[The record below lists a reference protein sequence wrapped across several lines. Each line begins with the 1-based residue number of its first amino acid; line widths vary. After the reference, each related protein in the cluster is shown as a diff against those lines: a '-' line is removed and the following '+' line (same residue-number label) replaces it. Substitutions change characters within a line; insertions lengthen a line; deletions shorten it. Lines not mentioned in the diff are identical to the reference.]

1 MEPSEKFYKI
11 KHNLLQRRKRQ
22 IVNGTICY
30 RMTDKNCFTSQKHSA
45 SSRIEYKCWQSQ
57 TLVKHT
63 LKKYI
68 TAENQP
74 IQSEAK
80 KNNNGFIQITFLQ
93 ILSITDGVCFM
104 NNNNNNSLQQSNNI
118 FYTKPWYTNSSIN
131 SEKKKNSIG

>member
-1 MEPSEKFYKI
+1 MLTVADPGETHI
-11 KHNLLQRRKRQ
+11 KEIYNGRKSTYS
-22 IVNGTICY
+22 IWG
-30 RMTDKNCFTSQKHSA
+30 
-45 SSRIEYKCWQSQ
+45 
-57 TLVKHT
+57 
-63 LKKYI
+63 
-68 TAENQP
+68 
-74 IQSEAK
+74 K